1 MSSTPLFDSIARQ
14 TDAPSVAHSTISA
27 DSAPA
32 SPISS
37 PASDPVLVPAA
48 LVAAIEAI
56 PAPVSG
62 TFETEHP
69 VAAAQLVLVEAV
81 ADAMTRAVVDAV
93 ASELERIARDGFV
106 RA

>member
-14 TDAPSVAHSTISA
+14 ADGPSLA
-27 DSAPA
+27 SAPT
-32 SPISS
+32 SPISA
-37 PASDPVLVPAA
+37 PTSDSVLVPAA

-56 PAPVSG
+56 PARVSG
-62 TFETEHP
+62 SFEIEHP
-69 VAAAQLVLVEAV
+69 VAADQLVLVEAV